1 MHHVVIYGRSAPK
14 VAELLRGRGFS
25 GKLTPCTTRE
35 EAERAL
41 PEAEILFSSWL
52 PKDLYP
58 LLTRCRWIQSFNAGV
73 EDLVAA
79 PIPAGIVTTRV
90 VGLFGG
96 YIGEFI
102 VGYMLAHTLKMRQNA
117 ELQARREWKH
127 YYIERVEGKVL
138 GLAGLGSIGSD
149 VARRAAALGVRVR
162 GLSRS
167 GQPVPGV
174 SEVCTMD
181 RLQEFC
187 TGLDFLALTLPFTPE
202 TGGLFGREELCAL
215 NPGAVVINCGRGR
228 VLQDEAVLEG
238 VRSGHLGGA
247 VLDVFGTEP
256 LPAEHPFWTEPG
268 VTVTPHISG
277 PTTPHEVVEYFLQN
291 YARFVKGEELA
302 GLFDPA
308 RGY

>member
-1 MHHVVIYGRSAPK
+1 MHHVVLYGRSAPK
-14 VAELLRGRGFS
+14 VAELLRGRGFAGTMTS
-25 GKLTPCTTRE
+25 CTTRE

-41 PEAEILFSSWL
+41 PQADILFSSWL

-96 YIGEFI
+96 YIGEF
-102 VGYMLAHTLKMRQNA
+102 VAGYMLAHTLKMRENA

-138 GLAGLGSIGSD
+138 GLAGLGSIGTE
-149 VARRAAALGVRVR
+149 VARRAHALGVRVR

-167 GQPVPGV
+167 GKPVEGV
-174 SEVCTMD
+174 AEVYTMD
-181 RLQEFC
+181 RLLEFC
-187 TGLDFLALTLPFTPE
+187 RGLDFLALTLPLTPE
-202 TGGLFGREELCAL
+202 TDGLFGQEALAAL
-215 NPGAVVINCGRGR
+215 NPGSVVINCGRGR
-228 VLQDEAVLEG
+228 VLQEEAVIQSL
-238 VRSGHLGGA
+238 RSGHLGGA
-247 VLDVFGTEP
+247 VLDVFATEP
-256 LPAEHPFWTEPG
+256 LAADHPFWTEPG

-291 YARFVKGEELA
+291 YERFVKGEELV
-302 GLFDPA
+302 GLFDPS